1 MPVTFLNE
9 NQRPMILVVDDT
21 PENLSIM
28 GELLNDDY
36 KVKIANSGR
45 KALTI
50 ARTHPQPDIILL
62 DINMPEMDGYEV
74 CRQLK
79 ETPQTAEIPIIFLTA
94 RTDIE
99 DEKRGFQLGAV
110 DYITKPISPPILM
123 ARIKTHLHLKSV
135 ADFIRDKN
143 IFLEK
148 EVSRRTREVYAIQ
161 DIAILALASLAETRD
176 NETGNHLRRTQIY
189 IRMLAEA
196 LKDNPHF
203 KNYLTD
209 DNITILFKSAP
220 LHDIGKVGIPDNILL
235 KPARLTP
242 DEFNIMKRHT
252 IIGRDAIEHAESSL
266 GTHMEFL
273 KTAKEIA
280 LYHHEKWDGTGYPEG
295 LSGENIPISA
305 RLMAVADV
313 YDALISRRVYHDPT
327 PHEDVIKILTE
338 GRGTHFDPEILDVF
352 LRIQQDFKK
361 VAEQYTDPD
370 TRLTPK
376 EAS

>member
-1 MPVTFLNE
+1 MTFLNE

>member
-1 MPVTFLNE
+1 VTFLNE